1 METMKTIA
9 MRQSCREYTGEQL
22 TEAELSTVLEAAN
35 ASPVGMGKFE
45 DMMLTVVQKK
55 DLLEKLDQ
63 AGAKF
68 YGNPDMHPLYGAPT
82 VIIASARDTG
92 SDRRMVGFC
101 NAACMV
107 ENMALAATDFG
118 LGSVYLMGSIMAL
131 GADADLKKD
140 MKIPVDF
147 IPASAIAL
155 GATAQPLKER
165 DLTVT
170 KITVD
175 YLK

>member
-22 TEAELSTVLEAAN
+22 TESELKTVLEAAN

-55 DLLEKLDQ
+55 DLLEKLDE

-82 VIIASARDTG
+82 VIIASAKDTG
-92 SDRRMVGFC
+92 IDRRMVGFC
-101 NAACMV
+101 NAACMI
-107 ENMALAATDFG
+107 ENMALAATDLG

-131 GADADLKKD
+131 GGDSDLKQD
-140 MKIPVDF
+140 MKIPADF

-155 GATAQPLKER
+155 GATTQPLKER
-165 DLTVT
+165 DLTVS
-170 KITVD
+170 KVSVE

>member
-101 NAACMV
+101 NAACIV
-107 ENMALAATDFG
+107 ENMALAATDLG

>member
-107 ENMALAATDFG
+107 ENMALAATDLG
-118 LGSVYLMGSIMAL
+118 LGSVYLLGSIMAL

>member
-1 METMKTIA
+1 
-9 MRQSCREYTGEQL
+9 
-22 TEAELSTVLEAAN
+22 
-35 ASPVGMGKFE
+35 
-45 DMMLTVVQKK
+45 MMLTVVQKK

-101 NAACMV
+101 NAACIV
-107 ENMALAATDFG
+107 ENMALAATDLG

>member
-22 TEAELSTVLEAAN
+22 TEAELNTVLEAAN

-55 DLLEKLDQ
+55 DLLEKLDK

-92 SDRRMVGFC
+92 IDRRMVGFC
-101 NAACMV
+101 NAACMI
-107 ENMALAATDFG
+107 ENMALAATDLG

-131 GADADLKKD
+131 GADAELKKD
-140 MKIPVDF
+140 MKIPADF

-175 YLK
+175 RIK